1 MGRFRRMGKLNAR
14 IPRLTNIMS
23 QKAVACLVFVI
34 GLTCL
39 LFAHASGS
47 EDYDDRLAAAE
58 QIFWQDKIPQM
69 YFWKLRHLQNPESEN
84 LINEDAEVAPQRK
97 RGGKKFNGLRRY
109 GYSPI
114 HE

>member
-1 MGRFRRMGKLNAR
+1 MGNAR

-23 QKAVACLVFVI
+23 QKAVACSVFVI

-58 QIFWQDKIPQM
+58 QIFWQNKIQQM
-69 YFWKLRHLQNPESEN
+69 YLWKLRHLQNPESEN
-84 LINEDAEVAPQRK
+84 LINEDVEVAPQRK
-97 RGGKKFNGLRRY
+97 RGGKKSWTRGTRSKFNGLRRY
-109 GYSPI
+109 G
-114 HE
+114 

>member
-1 MGRFRRMGKLNAR
+1 MGRFRRISKLNAR

-23 QKAVACLVFVI
+23 QKAACLVFVI

-58 QIFWQDKIPQM
+58 QIFWQNKIPQM
-69 YFWKLRHLQNPESEN
+69 YLWKLRHLQNPESEN
-84 LINEDAEVAPQRK
+84 LINEDVVEVPPQRK

-109 GYSPI
+109 G
-114 HE
+114 

>member
-1 MGRFRRMGKLNAR
+1 MGNAR

-23 QKAVACLVFVI
+23 QKAVACLVFGI

-58 QIFWQDKIPQM
+58 QIFWQNKIPQM
-69 YFWKLRHLQNPESEN
+69 YLWEKEVPYSHNYLLKATSHTKSPPQLSCIIN
-84 LINEDAEVAPQRK
+84 LKGNLFLPTISSY
-97 RGGKKFNGLRRY
+97 LLY
-109 GYSPI
+109 YI
-114 HE
+114 